1 MRISIKFII
10 FKMLDS
16 VSNTPLIGHKG
27 ENLNL
32 IQINFDHSDSSTG
45 ESNPSGE
52 VSKYENIIEDK
63 NKPKKVVKQNKKN
76 SMIIKNDTILNKKTK
91 RGKSSTNNKKIKDNK
106 KNKNTKYKLIKN
118 IFNEFKSSSP
128 LYKEF
133 SQFHAIE
140 KNIKNELYSSSSE
153 LAGEMRNIFSHIF
166 LLFFNDPDKY
176 NKTLILCELFEKIY
190 KKYDNKI
197 LTKECKNLVE
207 MINKLKKELRQ
218 TELSKNNSN
227 ENISYSNNN
236 CVISPYSSSKNKF
249 KFQFNDSDSEIS
261 VKKYKNEI
269 TNKIKKLSIEQKKGL
284 FNVVSNECIDKNT
297 QNNVMEI
304 NVNKMTLNQLK
315 QLEKYVNQCI
325 KDNNSGVSSPIEKKS
340 EMSRSKFIED
350 EKESEIL
357 RNDDLSSC
365 LSDDDEDEDDE

>member
-106 KNKNTKYKLIKN
+106 KNKNTKYKLILN

-166 LLFFNDPDKY
+166 LLFFNDPVKY

>member
-106 KNKNTKYKLIKN
+106 KNKNTKYKLILN

-166 LLFFNDPDKY
+166 LLFFNNSEKY

-269 TNKIKKLSIEQKKGL
+269 NNKIKKLSIEQKKGL

>member
-1 MRISIKFII
+1 
-10 FKMLDS
+10 MLDS

-106 KNKNTKYKLIKN
+106 KNKNTKYKLILN

>member
-106 KNKNTKYKLIKN
+106 KNKNTKYKLILN

-176 NKTLILCELFEKIY
+176 NKTLILCEFFEKIY

>member
-63 NKPKKVVKQNKKN
+63 SKPKKVVKQNKKN

-106 KNKNTKYKLIKN
+106 KNKNTKYKLILN

>member
-106 KNKNTKYKLIKN
+106 KNKNTKYKLILN